1 MRRLWKVL
9 AVIVVAVV
17 PLLAQQNSGV
27 QPNPSPVS
35 LAIDGIDLKDVG
47 SDRVRLEVRCRVTA
61 ARNLKIRSV
70 RFDQMRLGSL
80 PIYLSPIA
88 GPLALDKGGAVTLP
102 RIPVT
107 LFFRDLDSME
117 PLSQAVRA
125 RKTRV
130 SGRAR
135 AELDLTLLERVALGG
150 QGVQV
155 DTPIDEIIPVEVPG
169 GPTATT
175 VALAALRAAQAA
187 LSFGASALGAVRS
200 PEKAWQQEMRTRFS
214 PSLIV
219 AESHYS
225 VRLRGGD
232 PLDFVVRGLG
242 FRISDDKFIL
252 TEEMVEPW
260 KYDAEVASSIQAG
273 EASLVKASCD
283 LFVWPNGE
291 PPDANSARTLTHGD
305 IRVDHNAPK
314 TETEYI
320 PVGGSKVKVRLYR
333 RDSDA
338 NYAVLSF
345 TRPGDKGAATQLA
358 PDRMHTQNWDRLT
371 VFRLSET
378 GKNPNGNM
386 ELISS
391 PAHLQDGR
399 IVLDDPVDD
408 RAWGSLLLSPDGA
421 VGMLQEERTG
431 MVLKPNW

>member
-1 MRRLWKVL
+1 MRRLWKFP

-17 PLLAQQNSGV
+17 PLLAQQTPGA

-35 LAIDGIDLKDVG
+35 LSIDGIDLKDVG

-61 ARNLKIRSV
+61 ARNLKIRGV

-88 GPLALDKGGAVTLP
+88 GPLALDKGSAVTLP

-117 PLSQAVRA
+117 PLSQAVRD

-155 DTPIDEIIPVEVPG
+155 DTPIDETIPVEVPG
-169 GPTATT
+169 GPTAAT

-187 LSFGASALGAVRS
+187 LRFGTSALGSVRS
-200 PEKAWQQEMRTRFS
+200 EKAWQHEIRTRFG

-225 VRLRGGD
+225 ILLHSGES
-232 PLDFVVRGLG
+232 LDFVVRGLG

-273 EASLVKASCD
+273 EASLVKESCD

-291 PPDANSARTLTHGD
+291 APDANSARTLTHGD

-320 PVGGSKVKVRLYR
+320 PVGGNKVKVRLYR

-345 TRPGDKGAATQLA
+345 IRTGDKGTAAQLA
-358 PDRMHTQNWDRLT
+358 PDPMHTQNWDRLT

-378 GKNPNGNM
+378 GKNPNGTM

-421 VGMLQEERTG
+421 VGMLQEERSG
-431 MVLKPNW
+431 MVLRPNW